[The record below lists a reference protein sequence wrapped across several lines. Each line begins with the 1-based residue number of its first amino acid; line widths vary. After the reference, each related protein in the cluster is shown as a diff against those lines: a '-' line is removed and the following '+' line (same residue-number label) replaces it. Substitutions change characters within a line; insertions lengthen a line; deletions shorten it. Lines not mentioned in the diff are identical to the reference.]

1 MGIAINVD
9 KILLCSM
16 FNINAQKLNTQYYGM
31 SIDEIMKAEA
41 ASGNTA
47 AANFDSSILNN
58 PVKLIEL
65 FELKDPGNKFQILNN
80 MSEHD
85 LAELLPLL
93 SQDDLIQGLQY
104 FTKDKLLKLVE
115 ELPKE
120 QLVKFVFD
128 MFSPAQVMA
137 MMPEDQLNKVLMSPN
152 MDKNLELKFLQTLKP
167 EIMAQI
173 IEAVTGKP
181 AAGMQDVGM
190 DGKPHFDVKMLLEQL
205 KSLPDDRFK
214 EAMTSIPTA
223 NKQEFVYRMAQADPK
238 IYLLFDADA
247 YTNIINQKKDKQDLI
262 RSASVIDNEQLV
274 KMNQQLPKD
283 LMSMVLTQ
291 IDTMVFAKQLISN
304 FKNILTQIIAG

>member
-1 MGIAINVD
+1 MSIAINVD
-9 KILLCSM
+9 KILLCNM
-16 FNINAQKLNTQYYGM
+16 FNISAQKLSTQYYGM

-47 AANFDSSILNN
+47 AASFDSTILNN
-58 PVKLIEL
+58 PVKLMEL
-65 FELKDPGNKFQILNN
+65 FELRDPGNKFQILNN

-85 LAELLPLL
+85 IAELLPLL
-93 SQDDLIQGLQY
+93 SQEDLIQGLQY

-115 ELPKE
+115 GLPKE

-173 IEAVTGKP
+173 IEAVTGQP
-181 AAGMQDVGM
+181 AAGAQNVGL
-190 DGKPHFDVKMLLEQL
+190 DGKPHFDVKSLLEQL
-205 KSLPDDRFK
+205 QNLPDNKFR
-214 EAMTSIPTA
+214 EAMTSIPTT
-223 NKQEFVYRMAQADPK
+223 NKQEFIYRMAQSDPK
-238 IYLLFDADA
+238 IYQLFDASA
-247 YTNIINQKKDKQDLI
+247 YTDIINQKKDKQDII
-262 RSASVIDNEQLV
+262 RSAPVIDNEQLV

-283 LMSMVLTQ
+283 LIAMVLTQ

-304 FKNILTQIIAG
+304 FKSILTQIIAG